1 VTKKPLSEIESE
13 IASRMPPSRP
23 DDMPGGQ
30 AALPEGGLP
39 KPYLGPQ
46 GDEQR
51 DPPAGAPSPVP
62 PAPLVEREVEPAP
75 RQADAAAFWSRVA
88 SRQDLRDGV
97 MLRAKIGDTD
107 IILVRMGEQMLAF
120 GAMCPH
126 AGAPLDG
133 GAICDGRLIC
143 PWHKAEFRISDGA
156 VLEPP
161 ALDGLTRYET
171 RLDGDAVLVAS
182 EPMSPPP
189 AQPRG
194 DHRTIAIVGSG
205 AAGTAAAVELRHR
218 GFDGRVLLIG
228 PEAQAPYDRTAL
240 SKFVLSGEMKPDEV
254 PPLRESDWFVRN
266 DIERLDAALSSV
278 DAAGRRLHLTDGTSL
293 AYDCALL
300 AMGATAKRPGIP
312 GITLRGVYTLRSAED
327 AAAIVAAAKSHSH
340 VVIMGSSFI
349 GLEAASAL
357 RKRGLVVTVVAPESI
372 PFEKQFGP
380 EIGRMF
386 LHLHAANGVAFR
398 LENGIEAIEG
408 GDAVEEVRLK
418 DGERLQA
425 DLVLVGAGVEPATKG
440 IAGLQTDADGAVAV
454 DGCFQVA
461 DGLFAAGDCAAFPF
475 HDRLVRIEHWR
486 VAQQHGRHAAT
497 AMLGEAATYDGVPFF
512 WTYHYGLRFEY
523 LGHAT
528 EWDSLHVDG
537 HLERQDF
544 VALQI
549 RHGHVVGVIAC
560 QRERATA
567 ILIDRMRKPLSAQEA
582 LGLIHAAAEP
592 TP

>member
-171 RLDGDAVLVAS
+171 RLDGD
-182 EPMSPPP
+182 
-189 AQPRG
+189 
-194 DHRTIAIVGSG
+194 
-205 AAGTAAAVELRHR
+205 
-218 GFDGRVLLIG
+218 
-228 PEAQAPYDRTAL
+228 
-240 SKFVLSGEMKPDEV
+240 
-254 PPLRESDWFVRN
+254 
-266 DIERLDAALSSV
+266 
-278 DAAGRRLHLTDGTSL
+278 
-293 AYDCALL
+293 
-300 AMGATAKRPGIP
+300 
-312 GITLRGVYTLRSAED
+312 
-327 AAAIVAAAKSHSH
+327 VAAACPAARGPSHNCDRRQRCCRH
-340 VVIMGSSFI
+340 GGGGRV
-349 GLEAASAL
+349 AAPRL
-357 RKRGLVVTVVAPESI
+357 RWSG
-372 PFEKQFGP
+372 F
-380 EIGRMF
+380 
-386 LHLHAANGVAFR
+386 
-398 LENGIEAIEG
+398 
-408 GDAVEEVRLK
+408 
-418 DGERLQA
+418 A
-425 DLVLVGAGVEPATKG
+425 DRARGAG
-440 IAGLQTDADGAVAV
+440 
-454 DGCFQVA
+454 
-461 DGLFAAGDCAAFPF
+461 
-475 HDRLVRIEHWR
+475 
-486 VAQQHGRHAAT
+486 
-497 AMLGEAATYDGVPFF
+497 
-512 WTYHYGLRFEY
+512 
-523 LGHAT
+523 
-528 EWDSLHVDG
+528 
-537 HLERQDF
+537 
-544 VALQI
+544 AL
-549 RHGHVVGVIAC
+549 
-560 QRERATA
+560 
-567 ILIDRMRKPLSAQEA
+567 
-582 LGLIHAAAEP
+582 
-592 TP
+592 